1 MCYQDGFELRLGT
14 SCGRLIFASAASVR
28 DSDDGAGVGGG
39 AGGGADDFAEAP
51 LFDITVS
58 HFRGCVAARLGLG
71 DGDARRLAFLGQG
84 RAVLGEG
91 DLVAKEDQGESE
103 SESSSD

>member
-28 DSDDGAGVGGG
+28 DSDDGAGV
-39 AGGGADDFAEAP
+39 GGGADDFAEAP

-103 SESSSD
+103 SSSG